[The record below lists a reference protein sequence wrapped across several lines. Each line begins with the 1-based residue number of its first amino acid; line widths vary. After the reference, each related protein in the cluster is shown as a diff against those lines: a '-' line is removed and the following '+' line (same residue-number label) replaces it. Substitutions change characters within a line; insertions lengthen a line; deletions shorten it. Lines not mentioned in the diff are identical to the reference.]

1 MTLGLIFHHF
11 WLDCVFCVNSK
22 GSHDSCSC
30 DMLHYQ
36 KKICRYL
43 LVLSSWMSL
52 NFLFLFLW
60 VIVSYPTILKIKLII
75 NHKEILFELFASEII
90 IKKKQNEER
99 IEKSS
104 IGTNVSQIT
113 ASQPQVKFS
122 YLYDNNRFSTY
133 MWQPC
138 PRYWGY
144 HSEQYSQQHLP
155 SKSLHSSGGR

>member
-90 IKKKQNEER
+90 IKKKQNEENWKVFNWDKC
-99 IEKSS
+99 KS
-104 IGTNVSQIT
+104 
-113 ASQPQVKFS
+113 
-122 YLYDNNRFSTY
+122 DNCKPAT
-133 MWQPC
+133 
-138 PRYWGY
+138 
-144 HSEQYSQQHLP
+144 
-155 SKSLHSSGGR
+155 SKVQLFIRQ